1 MQGIN
6 SLYYSTTMRPRMAR
20 GGITSIRQPYGFGS
34 FVKKFVG
41 KATKPVAK
49 ILDKIIPNEIKPAL
63 PYLAA
68 VAPFIIPPQ
77 FAFASQGIFSNPA
90 ISRALLS
97 GGLSLGSQ
105 MAQEGYDP
113 DNPNL
118 IGPLLSAGS
127 AYLATPGTAESI
139 RGMQTIPSPG
149 DTGLAGGELGILD
162 QAKNLGLEGLA
173 KTSDVLAGGTEKFA
187 TEGLKGIISKPFAQ
201 AAAIPLT
208 TQTTSDAIAFAK
220 QAQLDY
226 EKQLAEYNQMLEDQG
241 LAKEANDQDRA
252 KAIYN
257 SMMNAGAFTTDTIR
271 ETLDQLGL
279 PSGFF
284 AGGGIVGSRKGY
296 KLGALVN
303 LGKTVQKGYGKLKNF
318 LARMS
323 DDVAIETR
331 SDYADDTG
339 ASLDIFLTPK
349 SKKGKKGLD
358 ELVAEGSVIKDGDT
372 YIVKDS
378 EEFMGG
384 AIEKDLK
391 ASGVDEEGL
400 GYKSFKE
407 GAGESEY
414 GVPYYGYDSII
425 EAFNR
430 PKKAE
435 GGLMNLRTGGMPAE
449 IDARQSGGFIPIGKA
464 EKADDVPA
472 RLSQN
477 EFVMTADAV
486 RGMGQGDINLGAQR
500 MYNIMKQY
508 EPIGKA
514 LV

>member
-6 SLYYSTTMRPRMAR
+6 SLYYSTAMRPRMAR

-34 FVKKFVG
+34 FVRKAVG
-41 KATKPVAK
+41 KITKPVAK
-49 ILDKIIPNEIKPAL
+49 ILDKVVPNEIKPAL

-118 IGPLLSAGS
+118 IGPLLSAAS

-208 TQTTSDAIAFAK
+208 TQTTSDAMAFAK

-226 EKQLAEYNQMLEDQG
+226 EKQLAEYNQMLTDEGLAQEASDQG
-241 LAKEANDQDRA
+241 RA
-252 KAIYN
+252 EAIYN
-257 SMMNAGAFTTDTIR
+257 SMVNAGAFTTDTIR

-279 PSGFF
+279 PSNFF
-284 AGGGIVGSRKGY
+284 AGGGRV
-296 KLGALVN
+296 
-303 LGKTVQKGYGKLKNF
+303 
-318 LARMS
+318 
-323 DDVAIETR
+323 
-331 SDYADDTG
+331 
-339 ASLDIFLTPK
+339 
-349 SKKGKKGLD
+349 
-358 ELVAEGSVIKDGDT
+358 
-372 YIVKDS
+372 
-378 EEFMGG
+378 
-384 AIEKDLK
+384 
-391 ASGVDEEGL
+391 
-400 GYKSFKE
+400 
-407 GAGESEY
+407 
-414 GVPYYGYDSII
+414 
-425 EAFNR
+425 
-430 PKKAE
+430 KKAE
-435 GGLMNLRTGGMPAE
+435 GGLMNLRMGGMPAE
-449 IDARQSGGFIPIGKA
+449 IDARQAGGFIPIGKA